1 MSRKMVTIDGN
12 QACTH
17 VAYATSEVITIYP
30 ITPSSPMAAEAD
42 TKATAKQENIWGSI
56 PVVTQMQSEGGVA
69 GALHGSLTTGALCTT
84 FTASQGLLLMLPNM
98 YKIAGEL
105 TPTVFHI
112 TARSLACQGL
122 SIFGDHGDV
131 MAARQTGWSMLCS
144 QNVQECQDMALIS
157 TQAALQ
163 SRIPCMHFFD
173 GFRTSHEIQKIEQLN
188 ADDMRKMIDEKLV
201 VAHRE
206 RGLTPDRPRM
216 RGTAQNPDV
225 YFTGRETV
233 NKYYNACPTIF
244 QKTMD
249 KFAKLTGRQYHLFD
263 YVGSPKAE
271 EVVVM
276 MGSGAETVA
285 ATAEHLIKKG
295 KKVGLVIVRLF
306 RPFDAA
312 AMVAA
317 LPKSVKKITVLD
329 RTKEPGSAGE
339 PLYQDVITAISEA
352 VQAGTLKK
360 APAILGGRYGL
371 GSAEFTPAM
380 VKAVFDN
387 MAAKNGKNHFC
398 VGPDDDVTRTSL
410 KYDPAFNIEG
420 KDVVRAMFYGL
431 GADGTVGANKNT
443 IKIIGT
449 ETPNSAQGYFVYDS
463 KKSGSITTSHLRFGK
478 NKIVAPYLITKANF
492 IACHNFTFLDKY
504 DMVGNLEDGGTFLL
518 TTTFNK
524 DQVWKQLPASVQKDL
539 IAKKAKFYI
548 IDAIHLAEALG
559 LGARINMIMQTAFFL
574 ISGILTKKEAIAAIK
589 GAIKKTYGKKG
600 DKVVQM
606 NYDAVDAAVNNIV
619 EVKLPKTAGGHAKPP
634 VVPADAPAFVKEVT
648 AKMIEGKGDQIK
660 VSQMPDDGTWP
671 TGTTQYEKRNIAV
684 HVPEWLPENCIQC
697 GRCSLVCPHASIRM
711 KIVKPADLKKAP
723 KSFKTVDAVGAQFK
737 GRKCNVQVFT
747 EDCCGCTLCVN
758 ACPAKTK
765 ALKMIDNNEALRT
778 QESANV
784 KYFLA
789 LPEVPNADIDPATVK
804 GSQLKQPLMEFS
816 GACSGCGETP
826 YIKLATQMFGDRM
839 MIANATG
846 CSSIYGGNLPTTPY
860 TKRADGRGPSWANSL
875 FEDNAEFGLG
885 MRYSVNKLAAQA
897 AELLDKAVA
906 EKLITKKVA
915 SDLTTASQKT
925 QDEIEAQR
933 DRIAK
938 LKKALA
944 KSKAATAT
952 RLLPVADYLV
962 KKSVWIIGGDG
973 WAYDIGYGGLDHVL
987 ASGENVNVLILD
999 TEVYSNTGGQMSKST
1014 PRAATAQFAAGGKK
1028 MPKKDIG
1035 MIFST
1040 YGNVYVAKVA
1050 MGANPMQVAKAFAEA
1065 EAYDGPSLIIAYAH
1079 CINHGLNLA
1088 KGLEQQQKAVACG
1101 HWPLYRYNPNL
1112 ESEGKNPLHID
1123 SKAPSMPFADYAM
1136 NENRYRMLKMMNP
1149 AHADELMAMS
1159 QKDVEKSWRFLE
1171 GRFQALECAV
1181 TTEVKKAAA
1190 PTMSG
1195 CGCGCGSSKT
1205 AANKAPA
1212 KKKK

>member
-1 MSRKMVTIDGN
+1 M
-12 QACTH
+12 
-17 VAYATSEVITIYP
+17 TIYP

-69 GALHGSLTTGALCTT
+69 GSLHGSLTTGALCTT

-122 SIFGDHGDV
+122 SIFGDHSDV
-131 MAARQTGWSMLCS
+131 MAARQTGWGMLCS
-144 QNVQECQDMALIS
+144 QSVQEAQDFALIA
-157 TQAALQ
+157 TQASLA
-163 SRIPCMHFFD
+163 SRIPFMHFFD
-173 GFRTSHEIQKIEQLN
+173 GFRTSHEIQKIEQLTT
-188 ADDMRKMIDEKLV
+188 DDMSKMIDEKLV
-201 VAHRE
+201 VAHRK
-206 RGLTPDRPRM
+206 RGLSPDHPSM

-233 NKYYNACPTIF
+233 NKYYTACPVII

-263 YVGSPKAE
+263 YYGDAKAE
-271 EVVVM
+271 DVVVM

-285 ATAEHLIKKG
+285 ATCDYLNAKTKKKTG
-295 KKVGLVIVRLF
+295 VVIVRLF

-317 LPKSVKKITVLD
+317 LPKSVKRITVLD

-352 VQAGTLKK
+352 IQAGTMKK

-387 MAAKNGKNHFC
+387 MALKKPKNHFC
-398 VGPDDDVTRTSL
+398 VGPDDDVSRTSL
-410 KYDPAFNIEG
+410 KYNPSFNIEG

-431 GADGTVGANKNT
+431 GSDGTVGANKNT

-504 DMVGNLEDGGTFLL
+504 DMVGNLEEGGTFLL

-524 DQVWKQLPASVQKDL
+524 DQVWKQLPATVQKDL
-539 IAKKAKFYI
+539 IARKAKFYI

-619 EVKLPKTAGGHAKPP
+619 EVKIPKTAGGHAKPP

-737 GRKCNVQVFT
+737 GRKTTVQVFT

-765 ALKMIDNNEALRT
+765 ALKMIDNSEALRA

-789 LPEVPNADIDPATVK
+789 LPEVPNVDID
-804 GSQLKQPLMEFS
+804 
-816 GACSGCGETP
+816 
-826 YIKLATQMFGDRM
+826 
-839 MIANATG
+839 
-846 CSSIYGGNLPTTPY
+846 
-860 TKRADGRGPSWANSL
+860 
-875 FEDNAEFGLG
+875 
-885 MRYSVNKLAAQA
+885 
-897 AELLDKAVA
+897 
-906 EKLITKKVA
+906 
-915 SDLTTASQKT
+915 
-925 QDEIEAQR
+925 
-933 DRIAK
+933 
-938 LKKALA
+938 
-944 KSKAATAT
+944 
-952 RLLPVADYLV
+952 
-962 KKSVWIIGGDG
+962 
-973 WAYDIGYGGLDHVL
+973 
-987 ASGENVNVLILD
+987 
-999 TEVYSNTGGQMSKST
+999 
-1014 PRAATAQFAAGGKK
+1014 
-1028 MPKKDIG
+1028 
-1035 MIFST
+1035 
-1040 YGNVYVAKVA
+1040 
-1050 MGANPMQVAKAFAEA
+1050 
-1065 EAYDGPSLIIAYAH
+1065 
-1079 CINHGLNLA
+1079 
-1088 KGLEQQQKAVACG
+1088 
-1101 HWPLYRYNPNL
+1101 
-1112 ESEGKNPLHID
+1112 
-1123 SKAPSMPFADYAM
+1123 
-1136 NENRYRMLKMMNP
+1136 
-1149 AHADELMAMS
+1149 
-1159 QKDVEKSWRFLE
+1159 
-1171 GRFQALECAV
+1171 
-1181 TTEVKKAAA
+1181 
-1190 PTMSG
+1190 
-1195 CGCGCGSSKT
+1195 
-1205 AANKAPA
+1205 
-1212 KKKK
+1212 